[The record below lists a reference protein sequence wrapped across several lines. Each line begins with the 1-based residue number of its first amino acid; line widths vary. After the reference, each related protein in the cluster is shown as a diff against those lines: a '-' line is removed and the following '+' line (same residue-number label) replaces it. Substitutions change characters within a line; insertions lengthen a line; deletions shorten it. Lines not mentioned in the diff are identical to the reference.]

1 MFVHISFDFIFFV
14 YTHTCICTVHWCH
27 HGDIIIFLNYLCRSD
42 YDPNVIQ
49 LAEDIHRLLIPPAGS
64 VTRYDIRLLFNIVYL
79 CVYVCVHESLIGSF
93 IVFLSLRPLAQARGG
108 GVGGARGGGNSFLG
122 ASNRKARTIVL
133 QVTGL
138 VDQVSGR

>member
-1 MFVHISFDFIFFV
+1 MFVHIVFDFIFFV
-14 YTHTCICTVHWCH
+14 YTHTHTVHWCR

-79 CVYVCVHESLIGSF
+79 CVCVCLVGSF
-93 IVFLSLRPLAQARGG
+93 ILFLSLRPLAQARGG

-138 VDQVSGR
+138 VDQVSGC

>member
-1 MFVHISFDFIFFV
+1 M
-14 YTHTCICTVHWCH
+14 
-27 HGDIIIFLNYLCRSD
+27 CRSD

-79 CVYVCVHESLIGSF
+79 CVYVCVHESLIDSF